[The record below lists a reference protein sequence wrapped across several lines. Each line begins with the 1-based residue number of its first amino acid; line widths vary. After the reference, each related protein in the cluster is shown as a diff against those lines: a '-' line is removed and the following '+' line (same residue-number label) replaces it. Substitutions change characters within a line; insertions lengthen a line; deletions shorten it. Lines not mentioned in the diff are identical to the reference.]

1 MPAMVPPKGKARKI
15 AEALLGKPERTTA
28 NVQKEPITTGQQAEQ
43 QNDNMWRNQVQTTLH
58 N

>member
-1 MPAMVPPKGKARKI
+1 MVPPKGKARKI

>member
-1 MPAMVPPKGKARKI
+1 MAAMVPPKGKARKI

-28 NVQKEPITTGQQAEQ
+28 NQHKEPQTTGEQAAEQ
-43 QNDNMWRNQVQTTLH
+43 MDNMWRNQVGTTLH